1 VDGISPLTN
10 KISNIKE
17 IRIMSNTTETREVSM
32 KELAQAFEGKYIN
45 VSSVDHYGI
54 VIEMTRGTVE
64 YEDDLKPELWLVSR
78 DSENN
83 VTGSVTFDEDT
94 IEAIEESN
102 GTYTISFT
110 VGMADIDISEYK
122 SLEQLQKEHDEK
134 QEA

>member
-1 VDGISPLTN
+1 
-10 KISNIKE
+10 
-17 IRIMSNTTETREVSM
+17 MSNTTETREVSI

-45 VSSVDHYGI
+45 VSSTDHYGI
-54 VIEMTRGTVE
+54 AIEMTRGTIE
-64 YEDDLKPELWLVSR
+64 YEDNLRPELWLVSR

-102 GTYTISFT
+102 GTYTISFG
-110 VGMADIDISEYK
+110 VGMADIDVSEYK

>member
-1 VDGISPLTN
+1 
-10 KISNIKE
+10 
-17 IRIMSNTTETREVSM
+17 MNTTETREVSM

-54 VIEMTRGTVE
+54 AIEMTRGTIE

-78 DSENN
+78 DSGNN
-83 VTGSVTFDEDT
+83 VTGSVTIDEDV

-102 GTYTISFT
+102 GTYTISFSI
-110 VGMADIDISEYK
+110 GMADVDISEYK

-134 QEA
+134 QKA

>member
-1 VDGISPLTN
+1 
-10 KISNIKE
+10 
-17 IRIMSNTTETREVSM
+17 MNTTETREVSI
-32 KELAQAFEGKYIN
+32 KELAQAFEGKFIN
-45 VSSVDHYGI
+45 VSSTDHYGI
-54 VIEMTRGTVE
+54 AIEMTRGTIE

-83 VTGSVTFDEDT
+83 VTGSVTFDEDI

-102 GTYTISFT
+102 GTYTITFSID
-110 VGMADIDISEYK
+110 MADVDISEYK